1 MGLYL
6 VFLWISRDYPYVIT
20 GLSLDYPRIIPGVFL
35 DFPCLHWAISGYLFQ
50 ISKHERANYYYL
62 KLFSFTN
69 IIYRGA
75 HGPGNVTL
83 RLLAEV
89 RGEGSE
95 GTLAVQPVIR
105 SVVNAQKR
113 PKNAWKL
120 QYHLIGERGR
130 VHEGS
135 TKSQNLSL
143 LKPSLTEQ
151 KWLSLV
157 INSHHYS

>member
-20 GLSLDYPRIIPGVFL
+20 GLSLDYPRIIP
-35 DFPCLHWAISGYLFQ
+35 GYLFQ

-89 RGEGSE
+89 RGEGSK

-105 SVVNAQKR
+105 SVVNAQKM
-113 PKNAWKL
+113 PKNA
-120 QYHLIGERGR
+120 
-130 VHEGS
+130 
-135 TKSQNLSL
+135 
-143 LKPSLTEQ
+143 
-151 KWLSLV
+151 
-157 INSHHYS
+157 